1 MKKENLINDIR
12 HQAKKLFNDSVTNLH
27 YSDKR
32 LNSLDLEQ
40 LLTLL
45 VWFKKENDKILTIKN
60 DK

>member
-12 HQAKKLFNDSVTNLH
+12 HQAQKLFNDSVTNLH

-32 LNSLDLEQ
+32 LKGLDLDQ

-60 DK
+60 NK

>member
-12 HQAKKLFNDSVTNLH
+12 HQAQKLFNDSVTNLH

-60 DK
+60 SK